1 MKEMAALR
9 SNERNERNVN
19 EEMKEWISLDKI

>member
-1 MKEMAALR
+1 MKEMAALL